1 MSIFRNISRILGG
14 GVGRS
19 ILDKLGR
26 KTSDGHMSASD
37 LQASQDREAAR
48 RAQRAEEIKS
58 FIASKQSEVSPGVSS
73 VSGSL
78 PSKSYDRRLAGYTKP
93 ENNRFETIDSSY
105 TPYALRP
112 KQFRALPN
120 QMFTRGTMFADGTPS
135 AKAHLA
141 NQGVRRFNNEEFVG
155 DQSYDLRDFDETNV
169 PPPPS
174 SLVQPFAQPVKQSA
188 NQIFGDLFARQNAVG
203 APMMFK
209 INK

>member
-1 MSIFRNISRILGG
+1 MSVLRNLSRILGNKNA
-14 GVGRS
+14 RS
-19 ILDKLGR
+19 IFDKLGR
-26 KTSDGHMSASD
+26 GRSQPELDPYRIKGKNDIGYTAPSVEQENAGAST
-37 LQASQDREAAR
+37 
-48 RAQRAEEIKS
+48 
-58 FIASKQSEVSPGVSS
+58 VNN
-73 VSGSL
+73 SL

-93 ENNRFETIDSSY
+93 ENSRFETIDSSY

-112 KQFRALPN
+112 KQFRGLPN
-120 QMFTRGTMFADGTPS
+120 QMFTRGTMFADGTVS
-135 AKAHLA
+135 SKANLA
-141 NQGVRRFNNEEFVG
+141 NQGVRRFNNEKFVG

-174 SLVQPFAQPVKQSA
+174 SLVQPFAQPVQQSA

>member
-1 MSIFRNISRILGG
+1 MSILSNISRILGNK
-14 GVGRS
+14 VGRS
-19 ILDKLGR
+19 IIDKLGR
-26 KTSDGHMSASD
+26 GKSQPELDPYRIKGKNDIGYTAPSVEQENAGAST
-37 LQASQDREAAR
+37 
-48 RAQRAEEIKS
+48 
-58 FIASKQSEVSPGVSS
+58 VNN
-73 VSGSL
+73 SL

-93 ENNRFETIDSSY
+93 ENSRFETIDSSY

-112 KQFRALPN
+112 KQFRGLPN
-120 QMFTRGTMFADGTPS
+120 QMFTRGTMFADGTVS
-135 AKAHLA
+135 SKAHLA

-174 SLVQPFAQPVKQSA
+174 SLVQPFAQPAQQSA
-188 NQIFGDLFARQNAVG
+188 NQVFGDLFARQNAVG